1 MTVLIAAD
9 KFKGSL
15 TAKEVCEAI
24 GSGIADADQT
34 IEVIKVPL
42 ADGGEGTSL
51 LLTQLTGGETV
62 PVRVRDPLG
71 RVIVSSIGIS
81 TDKGDAFLEMASAS
95 GLTIL
100 PEKERNPAY
109 TSTVGTGDLILAA
122 LDAGAK
128 RIILGIGGS
137 ATNDVGT
144 GMAHALGFR
153 FFDRNGNQ
161 LEPNGENLFQ
171 IDVIDRSGADPR
183 VFSTQFIVL
192 CDVSNPLYGAD
203 GASRTFG
210 PQKEASPETVEM
222 LERNVTA
229 FAGMV
234 RTKYGFD
241 LNFPGGGAAG
251 GLGAGAKF
259 FLGATIHSGI
269 SFILDYASVE
279 SLVGKADLIITG
291 EGKADSQSISGK
303 VVAGVSKLSRDHDKP
318 LWLVTGKNELGEQDL
333 TRLGISKVIGLVN
346 SGYSTEESQRSAFRL
361 IRALV
366 AKEFKEAL
374 GVRPI

>member
-100 PEKERNPAY
+100 PQKERNPAY

-137 ATNDVGT
+137 ATNDAGIGIAT
-144 GMAHALGFR
+144 ALGYKFC
-153 FFDRNGNQ
+153 DAD
-161 LEPNGENLFQ
+161 EKIPSPTGENL
-171 IDVIDRSGADPR
+171 
-183 VFSTQFIVL
+183 
-192 CDVSNPLYGAD
+192 
-203 GASRTFG
+203 
-210 PQKEASPETVEM
+210 
-222 LERNVTA
+222 
-229 FAGMV
+229 
-234 RTKYGFD
+234 
-241 LNFPGGGAAG
+241 
-251 GLGAGAKF
+251 
-259 FLGATIHSGI
+259 
-269 SFILDYASVE
+269 
-279 SLVGKADLIITG
+279 
-291 EGKADSQSISGK
+291 
-303 VVAGVSKLSRDHDKP
+303 
-318 LWLVTGKNELGEQDL
+318 
-333 TRLGISKVIGLVN
+333 
-346 SGYSTEESQRSAFRL
+346 
-361 IRALV
+361 
-366 AKEFKEAL
+366 
-374 GVRPI
+374 